1 MMLSK
6 KAMEISPSLTLAITA
21 KAKKMKAE
29 GIDVIGFGAGEPD
42 FNTPKNIQQAAI
54 KAIEAGQT
62 RYTAASGIIELKEA
76 VVNKFKK
83 DNNLTYKTSQIII
96 STGAK
101 QCLANIFQAIL
112 NPGDEVLIG
121 APYWVSYP
129 ELVQLAD
136 GVPTFVDTEESNSFK
151 LTIESLEKAVTK
163 KNNADKSRT
172 DKTPTVF

>member
-1 MMLSK
+1 
-6 KAMEISPSLTLAITA
+6 
-21 KAKKMKAE
+21 MK
-29 GIDVIGFGAGEPD
+29 
-42 FNTPKNIQQAAI
+42 
-54 KAIEAGQT
+54 
-62 RYTAASGIIELKEA
+62 R
-76 VVNKFKK
+76 

-136 GVPTFVDTEESNSFK
+136 GVPTFVETQESNSFK
-151 LTIESLEKAVTK
+151 LTSGSFR
-163 KNNADKSRT
+163 KSS
-172 DKTPTVF
+172 